1 LKGEGDH
8 QKDIQGAKHSNSSIW
23 EAEKRESRVQSQPEL
38 NSKILSQTNKKTK
51 TEKKTKRRR
60 RNISRKKNDMSRR

>member
-51 TEKKTKRRR
+51 TEKKNKEE
-60 RNISRKKNDMSRR
+60 KKKHIQEKE